1 MKAAGMGD
9 AHDGRDRDV
18 GQAPTITIS
27 IKYSRFAALL
37 RWEKQRNRN
46 FSPPDGGRSTKAF
59 RKSERRMACGDAA
72 AGLS

>member
-1 MKAAGMGD
+1 MKAVGMGY
-9 AHDGRDRDV
+9 ARDGPDRDV
-18 GQAPTITIS
+18 DQAPTITIS

-46 FSPPDGGRSTKAF
+46 FSPRVGGRSPRALP
-59 RKSERRMACGDAA
+59 KSERRMARGAAA